1 MNTNDL
7 SGIAIVENETAKH
20 CWETGNKFSWD
31 QENVLD
37 REIRFIPRKIKE
49 TIHSLKNSNYINKIS
64 DLR

>member
-20 CWETGNKFSWD
+20 CWEIGNNFSWD

-37 REIRFIPRKIKE
+37 RESRFIPRFIYTFFE
-49 TIHSLKNSNYINKIS
+49 EF
-64 DLR
+64 

>member
-20 CWETGNKFSWD
+20 SWETGNKFSWD

-64 DLR
+64 NLR